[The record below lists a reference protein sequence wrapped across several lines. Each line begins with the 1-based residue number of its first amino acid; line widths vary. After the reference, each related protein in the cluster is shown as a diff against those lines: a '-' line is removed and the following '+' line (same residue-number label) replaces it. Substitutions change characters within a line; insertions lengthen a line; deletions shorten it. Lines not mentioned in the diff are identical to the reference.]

1 MKFRLVA
8 GIAEATTPTFQFT
21 HKQNGVTTE
30 SGTMNRLLAKSYN
43 REKHPD
49 EPPGYALLVQHS
61 RDVAIACDELFRAVG
76 HVTLFNAGFD
86 ENSFAHFQTALRANG
101 WLQDLGKASNHF
113 QEMVEH
119 PNDSHKQ
126 MMRHET
132 ISGLL
137 LWSKDSPLA
146 CWFAELKLPL
156 SLLRAA
162 WWGAMGHHRKFHAD
176 TKPER
181 CNALTVRV
189 TDEDFQTILF
199 EMSESLS
206 VKPPDAF
213 KQDIVFAYSRRE
225 ADAANNE
232 IGAFEAVRE
241 LQSEFS
247 DLKKEF
253 DTESRRMVALIKA
266 LGIAADVAASA
277 VAKHEYKAGSARTD
291 YITRFVSE
299 KMSVGLVPQELED
312 LVSKRL
318 AHSTSNKECATEAS
332 DSGEQT
338 QPEDVRALFQ
348 RRVAETARE
357 GSLLSLARAG
367 CGSGKSI
374 AAYMWAQQWC
384 QRLANEGRKN
394 FRLFFCLPTT
404 GTTTEHYKDY
414 ALESGIEDA
423 ALIHSRA
430 EVDLLEI
437 SLSAPQESAIDPS
450 DDMAK
455 AAQQALAEM
464 RDRIESLELWSTP
477 LVVSTT
483 DTVLGL
489 MANARRAIYSFPA
502 IMSAGIVFDEIH
514 AYDEQLFGHLLVFL
528 KNFPRLPI
536 LLMTA
541 SLPENRL
548 RAIRH
553 ARPDLL
559 DSQIVEGPPEF
570 EKLQRYAIH
579 DAATDDE
586 IQRAVEG
593 CVRDR
598 GKVLWVCNRVER
610 ANKTYT
616 AYRAKFP
623 DAAANVY
630 HSRFRYK
637 DRSRRHRRVID
648 SFNCPK
654 SAAILVATQVA
665 EMSLD
670 LSADL
675 LVTDIAPVTAL
686 IQRMGRLNR
695 RAMPDD
701 PEEKRQPKPALIRPL
716 SPIEE
721 ADPKPYKKD
730 EICTAWHWLKQLKMR
745 GKALSQRDL
754 AETLAS
760 LETQE
765 AMNLGKFLKRAEKN
779 ACFFSGLWETRPGE
793 TRGDAYTVSVLLEQ
807 DVKRCDDFDR
817 NGEPSR
823 TWIRQ
828 HEVSITFKPEV
839 MGWPRLAGMR
849 CAPDDAVRYDYDE
862 NEEGTGAEWRKR
874 R

>member
-1 MKFRLVA
+1 
-8 GIAEATTPTFQFT
+8 
-21 HKQNGVTTE
+21 
-30 SGTMNRLLAKSYN
+30 MNRLLAKSYDHK
-43 REKHPD
+43 KHPV

-61 RDVAIACDELFRAVG
+61 RDVATACDELFRAAG
-76 HVTLFNAGFD
+76 SIALFNAGFD
-86 ENSFAHFQTALRANG
+86 EESLPQFQTALRANG

-119 PNDSHKQ
+119 PSDSHRQ

-137 LWSKDSPLA
+137 LWSRDSPLA
-146 CWFAELKLPL
+146 SWFAELKLPL
-156 SLLRAA
+156 RLLRAA
-162 WWGAMGHHRKFHAD
+162 WWGAMGHHRKFHED

-189 TDEDFQTILF
+189 TDEDFRTILI
-199 EMSESLS
+199 EMSESLT
-206 VKPPDAF
+206 VKPPDEF
-213 KQDIVFAYSRRE
+213 KQNVVFAYSRRE
-225 ADAANNE
+225 ANAANNE
-232 IGAFEAVRE
+232 IGAYEAVRE

-253 DTESRRMVALIKA
+253 DTESRRMIALIKA
-266 LGIAADVAASA
+266 FGIAADVAASA

-291 YITRFVSE
+291 YIKRFVCE
-299 KMSVGLVPQELED
+299 KMSVGLVPQELEE
-312 LVSKRL
+312 LVTKRL
-318 AHSTSNKECATEAS
+318 AHSINKKVCATEAS
-332 DSGEQT
+332 DSSEQT
-338 QPEDVRALFQ
+338 KPEDVRALFQ
-348 RRVAETARE
+348 RRVAETAAE

-437 SLSAPQESAIDPS
+437 SLSAPQESAIDSS
-450 DDMAK
+450 DDTAR

-502 IMSAGIVFDEIH
+502 IMSAAVVFDEIH
-514 AYDEQLFGHLLVFL
+514 AYDDQLFGHLLVFL

-541 SLPENRL
+541 SLPEDRL
-548 RAIRH
+548 RALRN
-553 ARPDLL
+553 ARPDLS
-559 DSQIVEGPPEF
+559 DKKIIEGPPEF
-570 EKLQRYAIH
+570 EDLRRYIIH
-579 DAATDDE
+579 DAAADDE
-586 IQRAVEG
+586 VQRSIEE
-593 CVRDR
+593 CVSDG

-610 ANKTYT
+610 ANKTY
-616 AYRAKFP
+616 AACRAKWP
-623 DAAANVY
+623 DAAVNVY

-701 PEEKRQPKPALIRPL
+701 SEEKRQPKPALIRPL
-716 SPIEE
+716 PPNEE
-721 ADPKPYKKD
+721 ADPKPYEKD
-730 EICTAWHWLKQLKMR
+730 EIFAARRWLKQLKMR
-745 GKALSQRDL
+745 GDAFSQSDL

-760 LETQE
+760 LETNK
-765 AMNLGKFLKRAEKN
+765 AMNVDQFLKRAERN
-779 ACFFSGLWETRPGE
+779 ACFFSGVWETRPGE
-793 TRGDAYTVSVLLEQ
+793 TRGDGYTVSVLLDQ
-807 DVKRCDDFDR
+807 DVKRCEDFDR

-823 TWIRQ
+823 KWIRQ
-828 HEVSITFKPEV
+828 YEVSIIFKPEV
-839 MGWPRLAGMR
+839 IGWPRIAEMR
-849 CAPDDAVRYDYDE
+849 CAPDDAVLYDYDE
-862 NEEGTGAEWRKR
+862 ETEDGVGAEWKQR